1 MSDEQKLVFCYVY
14 YKGKTTAQLAAELD
28 RSEESIRKA
37 LKEAFAII
45 KKGS

>member
-1 MSDEQKLVFCYVY
+1 MGEEQKRVFCYVY
-14 YKGKTTAQLAAELD
+14 YQGKTISQLAVEFGK
-28 RSEESIRKA
+28 SEESIRKA